1 MANKSDYG
9 LGATIFT
16 EDADKA
22 KMMAERVRAGFVFVN
37 DLLIAGSD
45 FPTGGIKGSGYGRE
59 SYIDGLLD
67 MTNRKA
73 IINRNNSPK

>member
-16 EDADKA
+16 EDTEKA
-22 KMMAERVRAGFVFVN
+22 HMMAENIRAGFVFVN

-59 SYIDGLLD
+59 SYIDGLVD

-73 IINRNNSPK
+73 IISKNNPPN